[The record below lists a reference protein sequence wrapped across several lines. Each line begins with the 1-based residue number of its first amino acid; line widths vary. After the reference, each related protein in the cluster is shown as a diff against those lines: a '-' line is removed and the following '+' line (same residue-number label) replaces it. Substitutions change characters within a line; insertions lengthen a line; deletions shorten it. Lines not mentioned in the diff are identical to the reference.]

1 MNEIQI
7 VHILQFQ
14 RTSEIK
20 SNILQSIIPKDSKRL
35 QMDAFK
41 GADRLTKHFTLY
53 SAIKKACRQNPLPS
67 PYKQCRHLHHMAI
80 HLIFLWRKFNPA
92 LIITITGLLYLAQQS
107 QSPVFRKRHCQYSSR
122 KSRCCL

>member
-53 SAIKKACRQNPLPS
+53 SAIKKAC
-67 PYKQCRHLHHMAI
+67 
-80 HLIFLWRKFNPA
+80 
-92 LIITITGLLYLAQQS
+92 
-107 QSPVFRKRHCQYSSR
+107 
-122 KSRCCL
+122 